1 MKHLRQLYIQVII
14 GVVLGIVVGYFFPS
28 LSGMGKMIGECYIN
42 LIKMLIAPLIFFT
55 ITAGIAGTGNLKKA
69 GRIGGKALIYFEIIS
84 TIALL
89 LGIVVANFVKPGMG
103 VPQDAADAAN
113 AIQKVSKEINWGDF
127 FLHMIPSNVV
137 DSFAKGDIL
146 QVLVF
151 SVLFGIALSK
161 LGPTG
166 KSITHNFEKINKV
179 LFSILGMITVLSPIA
194 AFGGMLSTV
203 GGKNGFAMLY
213 VLGKFMMTFYL
224 TAAFFIFVVLGLVM
238 SYYRL
243 NLFKLLRYIKEEILI
258 VFGSSSSE
266 SVLPNIMSKLE
277 HAGCSPTVVGLVIP
291 TGYSFNL
298 DGTTIYL
305 GMSVLFIS
313 QAMGMDLTIMQQL
326 TVVGILLLTSKGA
339 GGITGS
345 GLIILKSSLDS
356 MKFIPEAA
364 QAQYLPLLIGIDRLM
379 SLGRALTNVI
389 GNTVACVVI
398 AKNENLIDSDK
409 YKEVVENNKIVV
421 LANPPSSFEFEQ
433 E

>member
-1 MKHLRQLYIQVII
+1 MKHLRKLYIQVLI
-14 GVVLGIVVGYFFPS
+14 GVLLGIIVGYFFPS
-28 LSGMGKMIGECYIN
+28 LGSVGKSIGEIYIN

-55 ITAGIAGTGNLKKA
+55 ITTGIAGTGNLKKA
-69 GRIGGKALIYFEIIS
+69 GRIGGKALIYFEIVS

-89 LGIVVANFVKPGMG
+89 LGILVANIVKPGVG
-103 VPQDAADAAN
+103 VPQDTAN
-113 AIQKVSKEINWGDF
+113 ATASIAKVSKEINWAEF
-127 FLHMIPSNVV
+127 FMHMIPSNVV

-161 LGPTG
+161 LGPAG
-166 KSITHNFEKINKV
+166 KSITHNFEKINQV
-179 LFSILGMITVLSPIA
+179 LFTVLNMITVLSPIA

-203 GGKNGFAMLY
+203 GGKNGFAMLF

-224 TAAFFIFVVLGLVM
+224 TCVFFIFVILGLIM
-238 SYYRL
+238 RFYKM
-243 NLFKLLRYIKEEILI
+243 NIFKLLSYVKEEILI

-277 HAGCSPTVVGLVIP
+277 NAGCSSTVVGLVIP

-305 GMSVLFIS
+305 GMSVLFIT
-313 QAMGMDLTIMQQL
+313 QALGIDLDVMQQF

-356 MKFIPEAA
+356 MKFIPEKA
-364 QAQYLPLLIGIDRLM
+364 QSQFLPLLIGIDRLM

-398 AKNENLIDSDK
+398 AKNENLIDEDI
-409 YKEVVENNKIVV
+409 YKTVVENKKELLVPVRENNI
-421 LANPPSSFEFEQ
+421 
-433 E
+433 